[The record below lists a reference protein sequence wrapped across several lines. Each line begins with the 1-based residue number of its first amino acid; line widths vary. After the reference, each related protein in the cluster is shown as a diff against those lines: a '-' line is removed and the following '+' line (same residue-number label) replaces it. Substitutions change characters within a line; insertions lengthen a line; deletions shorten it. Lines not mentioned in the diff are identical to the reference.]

1 MKKII
6 FSFLFFFTTIL
17 TFSQDIIGTWNGI
30 LNVQGQKMALV
41 FQIENKDGKLTS
53 TMDSP
58 DQKAFG
64 IPVETTTFQDN
75 LLTIELPKFKIKY
88 TGKPNADISEIDGNF
103 AQNGANFPLN
113 LGRKPIEKQE
123 LVRPQTPKSPF
134 NYNVDDVT
142 FNNTTD
148 NILLAGTLTYPKTGG
163 KFPVVILIT
172 GSGPQDRNEEI
183 FGHKSFAVIA
193 DDLTRKGIAVLRYD
207 DRGVGKSTG
216 NFQNSSTE
224 DFANDV
230 RSAIEFLKTR
240 PEIDQTKLGLIGHSE
255 GGMIAPM
262 VAVNNNQVKFIVL
275 MAGAGTPIDELLVEQ
290 STRYSELQGAD
301 SKTIATNT
309 ILQKSTYAFIK
320 NYKGSDF
327 EKDLT
332 TFLKSE
338 MSKLPENVKPQTEEE
353 LNESV
358 KTQVDAVNNKWFL
371 YFIKY
376 NPAINLSKLKCGVL
390 AINGSLDF
398 QVPAKTNLK
407 AIETALKSA
416 KNKNYK
422 IVELQGLNHLFQE
435 ATTGSLEEYSAIEQT
450 ISPKAL
456 STMSDWILIQTK

>member
-1 MKKII
+1 MKKQFSII
-6 FSFLFFFTTIL
+6 FLLLSIL
-17 TFSQDIIGTWNGI
+17 TFSQDITGNWNGI
-30 LNVQGQKMALV
+30 LNVQGQNMPLV
-41 FQIENKDGKLTS
+41 FHIENTAGKLTS

-64 IPVETTTFQDN
+64 IPVDITTFQDN
-75 LLTIELPKFKIKY
+75 TLTIELPNFKIKY
-88 TGKPNADISEIDGNF
+88 TGKANADFSEIDGNF
-103 AQNGANFPLN
+103 AQGGANFSLK
-113 LGRKPIEKQE
+113 LGRKAIEKQE
-123 LVRPQTPKSPF
+123 VLRPQTPKPPF
-134 NYNVDDVT
+134 NYNAEEVT
-142 FNNTTD
+142 FNNTKD
-148 NILLAGTLTYPKTGG
+148 NISLAGTLTYPKTGS

-183 FGHKSFAVIA
+183 FAHKSFAVIA
-193 DDLTRKGIAVLRYD
+193 DDLTKKGIAVLRYD

-216 NFQNSSTE
+216 DFSNSSTE

-240 PEIDQTKLGLIGHSE
+240 PEIDQKNLGLIGHSE

-262 VAVNNNQVKFIVL
+262 VAANNAAVKFIVL
-275 MAGAGTPIDELLVEQ
+275 MAGPGTPIDELMIEQ

-301 SKTIATNT
+301 ASAIEVNT
-309 ILQKSTYAFIK
+309 KIQKSTYAFIK
-320 NYKGSDF
+320 NYKANDF
-327 EKDLT
+327 EKDFT
-332 TFLKSE
+332 AFLKTE
-338 MSKLPENVKPQTEEE
+338 MSNLPDNQKPQTEVE

-358 KTQVDAVNNKWFL
+358 KNQVDAVNNKWFL

-376 NPAINLSKLKCGVL
+376 NPAENLSKLKCGVL

-407 AIETALKSA
+407 AIDTALKSA

-422 IVELQGLNHLFQE
+422 IVELPGLNHLFQE
-435 ATTGSLEEYSAIEQT
+435 ATTGSVDEYATIEQT

-456 STMSDWILIQTK
+456 SIMSDWILIQTK